1 MAEVLA
7 FDFGAKRIGVALGN
21 TEIGTAHPLATIA
34 WEKKSECFSAIDL
47 LIKEWQPALLVVG
60 LPLSMDGSEHELTR
74 LSRLFARRLAARYE
88 LPIEFVD
95 ERLSSFAAEEALK
108 EAGVSGR
115 AQKAHV
121 DQVAAQCL
129 LQAYLE
135 ESKRGI
141 AQGQ

>member
-1 MAEVLA
+1 MAEILA
-7 FDFGAKRIGVALGN
+7 FDFGTKRIGVALGN
-21 TEIGTAHPLATIA
+21 TEIGTAHPLATVDSQ
-34 WEKKSECFSAIDL
+34 KKSDCFAAIDL
-47 LIKEWQPALLVVG
+47 LIKEWQPGLLVVG

-74 LSRLFARRLAARYE
+74 LSKLFARRLAARYG

-135 ESKRGI
+135 EKNR
-141 AQGQ
+141 ATTPDA